1 MEKEFNLITDLK
13 INDISS
19 MLTVLP
25 LCGLFTAKKNENVSL
40 QGKTIIEFN
49 NNQFNYFVKLK
60 GTTLT
65 ANDESVLLFLNE
77 LAIKNKSRKIKISL
91 YEIVKN
97 SFFNHNSQNYQK
109 AKTALNALFIAGI
122 STYFAIKDKNKNIS
136 RGFADHIIESYEY
149 EDREL
154 EKGDIII
161 TLSEKYY
168 QSLITAKNPVSLINR
183 KSRATK
189 CKSSEQKN
197 IYTVL
202 ASWRYEKIAI
212 STLMSIV
219 KSKSK
224 KFDFVEKSLKPIL
237 QIIEIDKNQK
247 VFLKDETIVF
257 GAKIVIEN
265 RQNSD

>member
-25 LCGLFTAKKNENVSL
+25 LCGLFTAKKNENIGL
-40 QGKTIIEFN
+40 DGKTIIEFDN
-49 NNQFNYFVKLK
+49 KQFNYFVKLK

-77 LAIKNKSRKIKISL
+77 VAIKSRSRKIKVSL
-91 YEIVKN
+91 YELVKN
-97 SFFNHNSQNYQK
+97 SFFNLNKQNYEK
-109 AKTALNALFIAGI
+109 AKISLNALFICGI
-122 STYFAIKDKNKNIS
+122 STYFAVKDKKKNIN

-168 QSLITAKNPVSLINR
+168 QSLITAKNPVFLINR

-189 CKSSEQKN
+189 CRSNEQKN
-197 IYTVL
+197 IYTIL

-212 STLMSIV
+212 ATLMNIV

-224 KFDFVEKSLKPIL
+224 KFDFIEKSLKPIL
-237 QIIEIDKNQK
+237 SIVEVDRNQK
-247 VFLKDETIVF
+247 VFLKDETIIF
-257 GAKIVIEN
+257 CDKLLIEN
-265 RQNSD
+265 RQTID